1 MAALGRDQGVRR
13 RLLLLAV
20 SAGCAFAAN
29 SAAAIDTQA
38 LLSEVRRGLAAGQ
51 PGQIGVIC
59 ANADISAE
67 SALTA
72 EQREVV
78 VVEFVAACGGVT
90 ADLSGCP
97 AWRAFLDSY
106 QSSLASLGMAEAAIA
121 ADVSRW
127 YGAAAALT
135 QPALGPDGGTDTAS
149 LSNFQG
155 QFGGPA
161 YVTGSGIYPG
171 YVTPRQSAAESG
183 VTEPDGSPTELP

>member
-1 MAALGRDQGVRR
+1 MSALGRDRGVGQ
-13 RLLLLAV
+13 RLFLLAILTSFV
-20 SAGCAFAAN
+20 FAAN

-38 LLSEVRRGLAAGQ
+38 LVNEVRRGLAAGQ

-78 VVEFVAACGGVT
+78 VIEFVAACGGVT

-97 AWRAFLDSY
+97 AWTAFLESY

-127 YGAAAALT
+127 YGIAAALT
-135 QPALGPDGGTDTAS
+135 QPAAGPDGNTDTAS
-149 LSNFQG
+149 LLNTQTSFAG
-155 QFGGPA
+155 TA
-161 YVTGSGIYPG
+161 YATGSGIYPG
-171 YVTPRQSAAESG
+171 YINPRQSASESG